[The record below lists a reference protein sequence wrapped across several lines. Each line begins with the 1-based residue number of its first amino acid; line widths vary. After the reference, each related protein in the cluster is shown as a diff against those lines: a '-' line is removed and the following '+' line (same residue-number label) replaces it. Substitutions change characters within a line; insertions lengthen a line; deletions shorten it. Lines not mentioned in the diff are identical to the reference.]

1 MSCTA
6 SGLAKLKQGEP
17 EHFLLGIHDYIRI
30 RHFRRT
36 NHLLSVSG
44 NPSGSFFVFRHP
56 HMQASSSVV
65 HIALLLICAA
75 LLGPNLV
82 VNAKACGRLGESCP
96 SYYACSFDTYCEPSV
111 NKCLARKPPG
121 SSCKYDSDCAP
132 AAEPGLPIQQASCFA
147 VASGPSTISNICTVA
162 NLFQW
167 AMLA

>member
-1 MSCTA
+1 M
-6 SGLAKLKQGEP
+6 
-17 EHFLLGIHDYIRI
+17 
-30 RHFRRT
+30 

-82 VNAKACGRLGESCP
+82 VDAKACGRLGESCP

-121 SSCKYDSDCAP
+121 SSCSIWIVLKCESRRTTSIWIAPPLSDKVI
-132 AAEPGLPIQQASCFA
+132 GSQLWQALRER
-147 VASGPSTISNICTVA
+147 ICRIVSLRLLITCWQLTV
-162 NLFQW
+162 FQI
-167 AMLA
+167 LHTK